1 MATYALTGSA
11 RANSSAALRAAR
23 ENYLLVH
30 IAATAVV
37 VVVSASLAAGI
48 TPSISAA
55 SVLFTLC
62 IAWILYSSARLARS
76 IVTPYWIFVVVAAMF
91 NGGYAFLQVFGL
103 NANGVLDSRF
113 SVAAT
118 SGAIIYSTLSMM
130 LLHSGALWRRTRER
144 EVAAEAPSEDLE
156 KAAVWLGLLLVM
168 VSAVPMYLQLRED
181 FGDVLS
187 VGYMGLYQRQI
198 KTSLDAWQAL
208 LAQFMLP
215 GAFLLASASK
225 RHRGI
230 QRLSLVLAGIYAL
243 SYLFMGYRGAAGA
256 AMAAYGWIWHTRIR
270 KLPLYPSLAAG
281 ILVVFVVFPMIRLH
295 RLTMGEDRLSWD
307 SFMSTLDNYDNPAS
321 ASLSEM
327 GGTMAT
333 LAYTMDLVP
342 NDRDFEYGKTYAFAA
357 LTILPNIF
365 GTARHPSV
373 ERGTASDW
381 LVRTVSYDTAASG
394 GGLGYSFIA
403 EAYLN
408 FGWMGP
414 PLVMVLLGFGVAAL
428 ESFAARSASPAAS
441 SLMGV
446 VLFFGLIYARAE
458 STDIVRPIVWC
469 GLLPLAVLA
478 LFVAQKKLWR
488 RPAITLRSHWQE
500 HAVLESE

>member
-1 MATYALTGSA
+1 MATFALPGSA
-11 RANSSAALRAAR
+11 RVTRGAAGRATV

-37 VVVSASLAAGI
+37 AVVSASLATGI

-55 SVLFTLC
+55 SVLFTVC
-62 IAWILYSSARLARS
+62 IAWILYSWARLAGS

-113 SVAAT
+113 SVAT
-118 SGAIIYSTLSMM
+118 SSSTILYSTLSLM
-130 LLHSGALWRRTRER
+130 LLHGGALWRRMRER
-144 EVAAEAPSEDLE
+144 DNAAEAPSEDLE
-156 KAAVWLGLLLVM
+156 KAAVWLGLLLVLI
-168 VSAVPMYLQLRED
+168 SAVPMYLQLRED

-187 VGYMGLYQRQI
+187 VGYMGLYQREI
-198 KTSLDAWQAL
+198 KTSLDAWQTL

-215 GAFLLASASK
+215 GAFLLAAASK
-225 RHRGI
+225 QYRGI
-230 QRLSLVLAGIYAL
+230 QRLSLILALLYAL

-256 AMAAYGWIWHTRIR
+256 AIAAYGWIWHTRIR
-270 KLPLYPSLAAG
+270 KLPVYPSLAAG
-281 ILVVFVVFPMIRLH
+281 VLVVFVIFPMIRLH
-295 RLTMGEDRLSWD
+295 RLSMGEDRLSWS
-307 SFMSTLDNYDNPAS
+307 SFLSTLDNYDNPAS
-321 ASLSEM
+321 ASLREM

-342 NDRDFEYGKTYAFAA
+342 TDRDFEYGKTYAFAA
-357 LTILPNIF
+357 LTVLPNIF

-414 PLVMVLLGFGVAAL
+414 PLIMVLLGFGFAAM

-458 STDIVRPIVWC
+458 STDIVRSIIWC
-469 GLLPLAVLA
+469 GWMPLAVLA
-478 LFVAQKKLWR
+478 QFVAQKKLWR
-488 RPAITLRSHWQE
+488 RPAIALRRQWQE
-500 HAVLESE
+500 DAVPESE

>member
-1 MATYALTGSA
+1 MTPFAQTRSA
-11 RANSSAALRAAR
+11 RATRGVTRRATV
-23 ENYLLVH
+23 ENYLLAH

-62 IAWILYSSARLARS
+62 IAWILYSWARLARS

-113 SVAAT
+113 SVATT
-118 SGAIIYSTLSMM
+118 SSTIIYSTLSMM
-130 LLHSGALWRRTRER
+130 LLHAGALWRRMRER
-144 EVAAEAPSEDLE
+144 KDAAENPSEDLE
-156 KAAVWLGLLLVM
+156 KAAIWLGLLLVLI
-168 VSAVPMYLQLRED
+168 SAVPMYLQLRED

-187 VGYMGLYQRQI
+187 VGYMGLYQREI
-198 KTSLDAWQAL
+198 KTSLDAWQTL

-215 GAFLLASASK
+215 GAFLLAAASK
-225 RHRGI
+225 QYRGI
-230 QRLSLVLAGIYAL
+230 QRLSLILAFIYAL

-256 AMAAYGWIWHTRIR
+256 AIAAYGWIWHTRIR

-281 ILVVFVVFPMIRLH
+281 VLVVFVIFPMIRLH
-295 RLTMGEDRLSWD
+295 RLTMGEDRLSWS
-307 SFMSTLDNYDNPAS
+307 SFLSTLDNYDNPAS

-342 NDRDFEYGKTYAFAA
+342 NDRDFEYGKTYAFAG
-357 LTILPNIF
+357 LTVLPNIF

-381 LVRTVSYDTAASG
+381 LVRTVSYDTASSG

-403 EAYLN
+403 ESYLN

-414 PLVMVLLGFGVAAL
+414 PLVMVLLGFGIVAL

-446 VLFFGLIYARAE
+446 ALYFGLIYARAE
-458 STDIVRPIVWC
+458 STDIVRSIVWC
-469 GLLPLAVLA
+469 GFMPLAFLA
-478 LFVAQKKLWR
+478 LFVAQKQLWR
-488 RPAITLRSHWQE
+488 RPAITLRPHWQE
-500 HAVLESE
+500 DAGLEAE

>member
-1 MATYALTGSA
+1 MATSALTGSA
-11 RANSSAALRAAR
+11 RASSSAALRATT
-23 ENYLLVH
+23 ENYFLVH

-37 VVVSASLAAGI
+37 VGVSASLAAGL

-55 SVLFTLC
+55 SAWFTLC
-62 IAWILYSSARLARS
+62 IAWILYSWARLAPS

-91 NGGYAFLQVFGL
+91 NGGYAFLEVFGL

-113 SVAAT
+113 SVATT
-118 SGAIIYSTLSMM
+118 SSAIIYSSLSMM
-130 LLHSGALWRRTRER
+130 LLHGGALWRRMRER
-144 EVAAEAPSEDLE
+144 EGAAEAPSEDLE
-156 KAAVWLGLLLVM
+156 KAAVWLGLLLVI

-187 VGYMGLYQRQI
+187 VGYMGLYQREI
-198 KTSLDAWQAL
+198 KTSLDAWQTL

-225 RHRGI
+225 RYRGI
-230 QRLSLVLAGIYAL
+230 QRLSLVLACIYAL

-256 AMAAYGWIWHTRIR
+256 AIAAYGWIWHTRIR

-281 ILVVFVVFPMIRLH
+281 MLVVFVVFPMIRLH
-295 RLTMGEDRLSWD
+295 RLTMGEDRLSWS
-307 SFMSTLDNYDNPAS
+307 SFVSTLDNYDNPAS

-381 LVRTVSYDTAASG
+381 LVRTVSYNTASSG

-414 PLVMVLLGFGVAAL
+414 PLVMVLLGFGIAAL

-458 STDIVRPIVWC
+458 STDIVRSIVWC
-469 GLLPLAVLA
+469 GLMPLAVLA

-488 RPAITLRSHWQE
+488 RPAITLRSTWQE
-500 HAVLESE
+500 NAILESE

>member
-1 MATYALTGSA
+1 VATFPLTGVA
-11 RANSSAALRAAR
+11 RATV
-23 ENYLLVH
+23 ENYLLLH
-30 IAATAVV
+30 IATTAVV
-37 VVVSASLAAGI
+37 VGVCASLAAGL

-55 SVLFTLC
+55 SVWFTLC
-62 IAWILYSSARLARS
+62 IAWILYSWARLARS

-113 SVAAT
+113 SVATT
-118 SGAIIYSTLSMM
+118 SSTIIYSTLSMM
-130 LLHSGALWRRTRER
+130 LLHGGALWRRMRER
-144 EVAAEAPSEDLE
+144 EGAPEAPSEDLE
-156 KAAVWLGLLLVM
+156 KAAVWLGLLLVLM
-168 VSAVPMYLQLRED
+168 SAVPMYLQLRED

-187 VGYMGLYQRQI
+187 VGYMGLYQREI
-198 KTSLDAWQAL
+198 KTSLEAWQTL

-215 GAFLLASASK
+215 GAFLLAAASK
-225 RHRGI
+225 RYRGI
-230 QRLSLVLAGIYAL
+230 QRLSLILAFIYAL

-256 AMAAYGWIWHTRIR
+256 AIAAYGWIWHTRIR

-281 ILVVFVVFPMIRLH
+281 VLVVFVVFPMIRLH
-295 RLTMGEDRLSWD
+295 RLTMGEDRLSWS
-307 SFMSTLDNYDNPAS
+307 SFVSTLDNYDNPAS

-333 LAYTMDLVP
+333 VAYTMDLVP

-357 LTILPNIF
+357 LTVLPNIF

-381 LVRTVSYDTAASG
+381 LVRTVSYDTASSG

-403 EAYLN
+403 ESYLN

-414 PLVMVLLGFGVAAL
+414 PLVMVLLGFGMAAM

-446 VLFFGLIYARAE
+446 VFYFGLIYARAE
-458 STDIVRPIVWC
+458 STDIVRSIVWC
-469 GLLPLAVLA
+469 GFMPLAVLA

-488 RPAITLRSHWQE
+488 RPAIALRSHWQE
-500 HAVLESE
+500 DAVLESE